1 MGRCSTPPSS
11 IEEAKL
17 RTSCLRA
24 IALVLRTA
32 PAAGGSDTMM
42 SMHEQLEEY
51 LSALDRDACF
61 RVDEV
66 LKASPHETTERVF
79 FVGANG
85 AEQGPYIRKRLD
97 ADCGLG
103 SAYRRLWEAQR
114 AGRRFLHVPRV
125 IECYSA
131 GDSFVVVMEHV
142 TGETL
147 ADAVWRTDPSVEL
160 AARVFG
166 PVCEAVM
173 ELHERFDPPMI
184 HRDLKPSN
192 IMLSSANGTSS
203 TGPVEAIVID
213 FGIARE
219 YDRDALTDTR
229 SFGTRSYAPPEQFGY
244 GQTDV
249 RSDVYALGLILY
261 YCLTEKTPDAATVR
275 SSFTDAGVP
284 EPLRAVLVRATAF
297 DPAARFASVR
307 ELHNAFADALSN
319 LPTIGSAPCAENMPA
334 HGSPLSNNLENH
346 MMQANGQSEG
356 SPKNAAADLQGA
368 LPTAEPANAVVGAPI
383 SAPLNPN
390 RQSRLRV
397 PVWLGITWNVLLGIV
412 WALFVIVVTGMILEP
427 APSLAAYAPWGRWVM
442 GYGVFG
448 IGFGIAAFAL
458 ADKRRLVARFPALT
472 RQHPLLRFV
481 LLVVASFVVILLAGL
496 IAQFSL

>member
-1 MGRCSTPPSS
+1 MMG
-11 IEEAKL
+11 
-17 RTSCLRA
+17 
-24 IALVLRTA
+24 
-32 PAAGGSDTMM
+32 
-42 SMHEQLEEY
+42 MHEQLEEY

-66 LKASPHETTERVF
+66 LKTSPHETTERVF

-103 SAYRRLWEAQR
+103 SAYQRLWEAQR

-131 GDSFVVVMEHV
+131 GDAFVVVMEHV
-142 TGETL
+142 NGETL
-147 ADAVWRTDPSVEL
+147 ADAVWRADPSVEL

-192 IMLSSANGTSS
+192 IMLSGAGGANNASDPHS
-203 TGPVEAIVID
+203 TDTVEAIVID
-213 FGIARE
+213 LGIARE
-219 YDRDALTDTR
+219 YDRDALADTHR
-229 SFGTRSYAPPEQFGY
+229 FGTRSYAPPEQFGY

-275 SSFTDAGVP
+275 AGFATAAVP

-297 DPAARFASVR
+297 DPAGRFASVR
-307 ELHNAFADALSN
+307 DLRDAFTNALSS
-319 LPTIGSAPCAENMPA
+319 LPTAESTPCAKSIPA
-334 HGSPLSNNLENH
+334 HGSSPSSNPENRITH
-346 MMQANGQSEG
+346 TDSQSEG
-356 SPKNAAADLQGA
+356 SPKNMASNPQGTPSTSAFANGEQPAPADAAAIAPASG
-368 LPTAEPANAVVGAPI
+368 LPAARRKECLHAPT
-383 SAPLNPN
+383 
-390 RQSRLRV
+390 
-397 PVWLGITWNVLLGIV
+397 WLGVTWNVLLGIV
-412 WALFVIVVTGMILEP
+412 WALFVVVVTMMILEP

-442 GYGVFG
+442 GYGIIG

-458 ADKRRLVARFPALT
+458 ADKRRLAARFPALA
-472 RQHPLLRFV
+472 RQNPLLRFV
-481 LLVVASFVVILLAGL
+481 LLAVAAFLAMMLSAL
-496 IAQFSL
+496 IAQLSL

>member
-1 MGRCSTPPSS
+1 
-11 IEEAKL
+11 
-17 RTSCLRA
+17 
-24 IALVLRTA
+24 
-32 PAAGGSDTMM
+32 MM

-192 IMLSSANGTSS
+192 IMLSSAGGADGTN
-203 TGPVEAIVID
+203 PIEAIVID

-275 SSFTDAGVP
+275 TRFADAGVP

-307 ELHNAFADALSN
+307 ELHNAFADALSS
-319 LPTIGSAPCAENMPA
+319 LPTIESMPCAESMPA
-334 HGSPLSNNLENH
+334 HESLLSNNLENH
-346 MMQANGQSEG
+346 MVQANGPSEG

-368 LPTAEPANAVVGAPI
+368 PPTSAFTNDERLTPEDAAISEP
-383 SAPLNPN
+383 STTSH
-390 RQSRLRV
+390 RSRLHV
-397 PVWLGITWNVLLGIV
+397 PTWLGITWNVLLGIV

-448 IGFGIAAFAL
+448 IGFGIVAFAL

>member
-1 MGRCSTPPSS
+1 
-11 IEEAKL
+11 
-17 RTSCLRA
+17 
-24 IALVLRTA
+24 
-32 PAAGGSDTMM
+32 MM

-125 IECYSA
+125 IECYST

-142 TGETL
+142 AGETL

-192 IMLSSANGTSS
+192 IMLSSAGGADGTS
-203 TGPVEAIVID
+203 PIEAIVID

-275 SSFTDAGVP
+275 TGFADAGVP
-284 EPLRAVLVRATAF
+284 EPLRAVLMRATAF

-307 ELHNAFADALSN
+307 ELRDAFAGVLSS
-319 LPTIGSAPCAENMPA
+319 LPTIESMPCAESMPA
-334 HGSPLSNNLENH
+334 HGSLLSNNLENH
-346 MMQANGQSEG
+346 MMQANDPSEG
-356 SPKNAAADLQGA
+356 SPKNVTADLQ
-368 LPTAEPANAVVGAPI
+368 
-383 SAPLNPN
+383 SAPPTSAFTNDERLTPEDAAISEPSTTSH
-390 RQSRLRV
+390 RSRLRV
-397 PVWLGITWNVLLGIV
+397 PTWLGITWNVLLGIV

-458 ADKRRLVARFPALT
+458 ADKRRLAARFPALA
-472 RQHPLLRFV
+472 RQNPLLRFV
-481 LLVVASFVVILLAGL
+481 VLAVASFAAILLAGL

>member
-1 MGRCSTPPSS
+1 MMG
-11 IEEAKL
+11 
-17 RTSCLRA
+17 
-24 IALVLRTA
+24 
-32 PAAGGSDTMM
+32 
-42 SMHEQLEEY
+42 MHEQLKEY

-66 LKASPHETTERVF
+66 LKTSPHETTERVF

-103 SAYRRLWEAQR
+103 SAYQRLWEAQR

-131 GDSFVVVMEHV
+131 GDAFVVVMEHV
-142 TGETL
+142 NGETL
-147 ADAVWRTDPSVEL
+147 ADAVWRADPSIEL

-192 IMLSSANGTSS
+192 IMLSGAGGAGGTGDPHDASA
-203 TGPVEAIVID
+203 VEATVID
-213 FGIARE
+213 LGIARE
-219 YDRDALTDTR
+219 YDRNALTDTH

-275 SSFTDAGVP
+275 TGFTNASAP

-297 DPAARFASVR
+297 DPADRFASVR
-307 ELHNAFADALSN
+307 ELRDAFADALSK
-319 LPTIGSAPCAENMPA
+319 LPAAEAAKASKMTAGPAPTRPA
-334 HGSPLSNNLENH
+334 ATTEH
-346 MMQANGQSEG
+346 
-356 SPKNAAADLQGA
+356 AD
-368 LPTAEPANAVVGAPI
+368 
-383 SAPLNPN
+383 
-390 RQSRLRV
+390 RLRA
-397 PVWLGITWNVLLGIV
+397 PTWLGVTWNALLGIV
-412 WALFVIVVTGMILEP
+412 WALFAIIVTMMILEP

-442 GYGVFG
+442 GYGVIG
-448 IGFGIAAFAL
+448 ISFGIAAFAL
-458 ADKRRLVARFPALT
+458 ADKRRLAVRFPALA
-472 RQHPLLRFV
+472 RQNPLLRFM
-481 LLVVASFVVILLAGL
+481 LLAAASFLAMMLSGL
-496 IAQFSL
+496 IAQLSL

>member
-275 SSFTDAGVP
+275 SSFTDADVP

-297 DPAARFASVR
+297 DPAARFANVR
-307 ELHNAFADALSN
+307 ELRDAFAGALSN
-319 LPTIGSAPCAENMPA
+319 LPT
-334 HGSPLSNNLENH
+334 
-346 MMQANGQSEG
+346 
-356 SPKNAAADLQGA
+356 
-368 LPTAEPANAVVGAPI
+368 AEPTSAIAGAPV

-397 PVWLGITWNVLLGIV
+397 PTWLGITWNVLLGIV

-458 ADKRRLVARFPALT
+458 ADKRRLAARFPALA
-472 RQHPLLRFV
+472 RQNPLLRFV
-481 LLVVASFVVILLAGL
+481 VLAVASFAAMLLAGL